1 MDALAYEHPRRGEVY
16 LASVPFTVKKTALRM
31 VNRTEQ
37 TGHFSKGEAGFVAE
51 IQFKLRPV
59 LVVQSD
65 AITAQP
71 GYDYVLVAPIYTVK
85 EQHRARDEFE
95 LLVTHRLPQVFYLDR
110 REQGVTRPSY
120 VALAQL
126 QLLHRSVLKE
136 KRGALTVAEMQ
147 QVDERLRFCLGL

>member
-1 MDALAYEHPRRGEVY
+1 MDAPAEHPRRGEVY
-16 LASVPFTVKKTALRM
+16 LASVPFTAKKTALRA
-31 VNRTEQ
+31 VNRSGQ
-37 TGHFSKGEAGFVAE
+37 TGYSGKGKTGFVAE

-95 LLVTHRLPQVFYLDR
+95 LLVSHRLPQVFYLDR
-110 REQGVTRPSY
+110 QEQGVTRPSY

-136 KRGALTVAEMQ
+136 KRGTLTAAEMQ
-147 QVDERLRFCLGL
+147 QIDERLRFCLGL